1 MFTGLIEEVGIVEEA
16 NHVPGGVHFSVRA
29 RHAARELRSHDS
41 VAVNGVCLTVTA
53 KRGDLIT
60 TEAVE
65 ETLRKTT
72 LGKWHKGTRVN
83 IELPMKLEGR
93 LGGHLVLGHVDGVGT
108 VRSVAERKESRL
120 ITIEY
125 PEEFRRYVVP
135 VGSIAVDGVSL
146 TVAGLSRDRLVVSV
160 IPYTLEHTNLGRAEP
175 GNRVNLEFDLIGKYI
190 ERLLGKEEAS
200 GDREGISRDKLRR
213 WGYDG

>member
-1 MFTGLIEEVGIVEEA
+1 MFTGLIEEVGTVSEA
-16 NHVPGGVHFSVRA
+16 RHVPGGVHLSIRA
-29 RHAARELRSHDS
+29 RHSARQLRSHDS
-41 VAVNGVCLTVTA
+41 VAVNGVCLTVTG
-53 KRGDLIT
+53 KRGDLFA

-72 LGKWHKGTRVN
+72 LGGLRKGTKVN

-93 LGGHLVLGHVDGVGT
+93 LGGHLVQGHVDGVGT
-108 VRSVAERKESRL
+108 VRSTIEKKESRL

-146 TVAGLSRDRLVVSV
+146 TVAELRKKLLVVSV
-160 IPYTLEHTNLGRAEP
+160 IPYTMEHTTLGHAQP
-175 GNRVNLEFDLIGKYI
+175 GVLVNLEFDLIGKYV
-190 ERLLGKEEAS
+190 ERLLGNHGAAV
-200 GDREGISRDKLRR
+200 DTEGISREKLRK
-213 WGYDG
+213 WGYDV